1 MRSFSG
7 AAAAAPRIP
16 SNKPTVRGEDAMTT
30 SSLQG
35 KSVIVTG
42 ASKGIGKGIARVFA
56 QAGGAKVLVVSRN
69 LKEAEAAAKEFG
81 NGASGF
87 AADVT
92 KPEDMAA
99 MAKAANERYGGVDVL
114 CANAGQFPQIKLED
128 MTA

>member
-1 MRSFSG
+1 
-7 AAAAAPRIP
+7 
-16 SNKPTVRGEDAMTT
+16 MTT

-42 ASKGIGKGIARVFA
+42 ATKGIGKGIARVFA
-56 QAGGAKVLVVSRN
+56 QAGGAKVLVVSRH
-69 LKEAEAAAKEFG
+69 LSEAEAVAKELG

-99 MAKAANERYGGVDVL
+99 MAKAAEHVEDAVRGGARLRQKALRPDRLKV
-114 CANAGQFPQIKLED
+114 
-128 MTA
+128 

>member
-1 MRSFSG
+1 ARRLCIDRVVAQEPPWRQQGIIFAG
-7 AAAAAPRIP
+7 ERI
-16 SNKPTVRGEDAMTT
+16 MTT

-92 KPEDMAA
+92 KPAEM
-99 MAKAANERYGGVDVL
+99 
-114 CANAGQFPQIKLED
+114 
-128 MTA
+128 

>member
-1 MRSFSG
+1 M
-7 AAAAAPRIP
+7 A
-16 SNKPTVRGEDAMTT
+16 TT
-30 SSLQG
+30 SLNG

-69 LKEAEAAAKEFG
+69 LKEAEATAKELG

-92 KPEDMAA
+92 KPAEMAA
-99 MAKAANERYGGVDVL
+99 MAKAANERYGGLDVL
-114 CANAGQFPQIKLED
+114 CANAGMFPQVTL
-128 MTA
+128 

>member
-1 MRSFSG
+1 MKALGNNAVCERCLKRG
-7 AAAAAPRIP
+7 GRQAIAALLSLVKLNGR
-16 SNKPTVRGEDAMTT
+16 TMTE
-30 SSLQG
+30 SLKG

-69 LKEAEAAAKEFG
+69 LKEAEAAAKDFG

-99 MAKAANERYGGVDVL
+99 MAKAA
-114 CANAGQFPQIKLED
+114 
-128 MTA
+128 